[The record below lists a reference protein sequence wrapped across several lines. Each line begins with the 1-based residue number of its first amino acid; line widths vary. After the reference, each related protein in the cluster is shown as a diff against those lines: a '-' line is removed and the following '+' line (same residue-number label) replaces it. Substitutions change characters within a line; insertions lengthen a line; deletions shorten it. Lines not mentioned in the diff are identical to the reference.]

1 MWCVQSGKHL
11 LLREQIPLL
20 SWEAQWQPDRF
31 SGKSAS
37 QGCSSLFF
45 LSQLAAA
52 KLGSLSRFNSAAP
65 VL

>member
-37 QGCSSLFF
+37 QVHSSLFF
-45 LSQLAAA
+45 LSHLAAVEVGLA
-52 KLGSLSRFNSAAP
+52 K
-65 VL
+65 